1 MRLPRVCTNL
11 QSLLPPYS
19 VILAEAQQELLRIN
33 GYATTEMLLDVE
45 VILKKKDHDNIE
57 QRVLI
62 CSEQCYC
69 LRQINDNPASVVQ
82 RIAYRYFKNISID
95 PTTNVG
101 PDLVCIA
108 VTYDSNQR
116 SMSSPR
122 LVCGDSETARRLCE
136 KILRAKQLY
145 DHSKRTLAVKE
156 DFDVLQ
162 I

>member
-33 GYATTEMLLDVE
+33 GYTTTEMLLDVE
-45 VILKKKDHDNIE
+45 VILRKKDYDLVE

-82 RIAYRYFKNISID
+82 RIAYKYFKNISID
-95 PTTNVG
+95 LTTNVG
-101 PDLVCIA
+101 PGFVCIA

-116 SMSSPR
+116 SMASPR

-136 KILRAKQLY
+136 KVLRAKQLY